1 MKCSLTRCSLEAA
14 PVRKALKYPQQTDLS
29 YMNARVRGMRGGLL
43 KKTDYG
49 PLMKA
54 QSMDEVVEKLR
65 STEYAADIEAASAR
79 SDKKEEILSIALKNN
94 LSETFARLWKITPE
108 GAGPLLKAV
117 FSNWEV
123 FCIKTVMRGLA
134 RGVKRDDIQDVLV
147 PAGDLDSGA
156 LNTLVTSKDVPDL
169 VRFLETWAS
178 PYARPL
184 KRGLPA
190 YEKDGRLIEM
200 EVALDKRTNEM
211 LLDALSEGGGD
222 AALMREWMSM
232 KIDIA
237 NVLTLFKI
245 RGQGYTGEGAAEF
258 FIEGGKALRRQ
269 GFIELSAAKDND
281 ALFDLLKARITDMSI
296 GRALASIDPKDP
308 LIIEELFEEAL
319 EKRLSRMASVDPLTI
334 ALPASFIYM
343 KVRETKNLRLI
354 GRARSF
360 GMPEAEMERLLIYPI

>member
-1 MKCSLTRCSLEAA
+1 M
-14 PVRKALKYPQQTDLS
+14 RKALKYPQQADLS
-29 YMNARVRGMRGGLL
+29 YMNARVRGMRGRLL

-49 PLMKA
+49 PLIKA
-54 QSMDEVVEKLR
+54 QGIDEVVERLR

-79 SDKKEEILSIALKNN
+79 SEKKEEILSIALKSS
-94 LSETFARLWKITPE
+94 LSGAFARLWKITPE
-108 GAGPLLKAV
+108 GAEPLLKAV
-117 FSNWEV
+117 FANWEV
-123 FCIKTVMRGLA
+123 FDIKTVMRGLA
-134 RGVKRDDIQDVLV
+134 RGVKREDIQEALL
-147 PAGDLDSGA
+147 PAGDLDAGA

-190 YEKDGRLIEM
+190 FEKDGRLIEM

-211 LLDALSEGGGD
+211 LLEALSEGGRD
-222 AALMREWMSM
+222 ATLMREWMSM
-232 KIDIA
+232 KIDLA

-269 GFIELSAAKDND
+269 GFIELSSAKEND
-281 ALFDLLKARITDMSI
+281 ELFDYLKARISDISI
-296 GRALASIDPKDP
+296 GLSLASIDPKDP
-308 LIIEELFEEAL
+308 LLIEEVFEETL
-319 EKRLSRMASVDPLTI
+319 GRRLSRMASVDPLTI

-354 GRARSF
+354 GRAKSF
-360 GMPEAEMERLLIYPI
+360 GMPEGEVERLLIYPI

>member
-1 MKCSLTRCSLEAA
+1 
-14 PVRKALKYPQQTDLS
+14 
-29 YMNARVRGMRGGLL
+29 
-43 KKTDYG
+43 
-49 PLMKA
+49 MKA

-147 PAGDLDSGA
+147 PAGGLDSGA

-190 YEKDGRLIEM
+190 FETDGRLIEM
-200 EVALDKRTNEM
+200 EVALDRRASEM
-211 LLDALSEGGGD
+211 LLDLLSKGGPD

-232 KIDIA
+232 KIDLA
-237 NVLTLFKI
+237 HVLTLFKV

-258 FIEGGKALRRQ
+258 FIAGGRALKRRA
-269 GFIELSAAKDND
+269 FIDLSAAKD
-281 ALFDLLKARITDMSI
+281 
-296 GRALASIDPKDP
+296 P
-308 LIIEELFEEAL
+308 EELL
-319 EKRLSRMASVDPLTI
+319 DK
-334 ALPASFIYM
+334 
-343 KVRETKNLRLI
+343 
-354 GRARSF
+354 
-360 GMPEAEMERLLIYPI
+360 